1 MCINKKAYH
10 NYFIEEIFQSG
21 LVLHG
26 WEIKSIRQNKIN
38 ITESYINNNLREMYL
53 CNTII
58 QPLNTSSNNFFCDPI
73 RKRKLL
79 LHKREIN
86 HLLIK
91 KNKTGYTLVPLS
103 LIWSKSWCKLNLA
116 LAKGK
121 NKKDKREILKKNE
134 WTRNKLKIIKKS
146 LK

>member
-1 MCINKKAYH
+1 
-10 NYFIEEIFQSG
+10 
-21 LVLHG
+21 
-26 WEIKSIRQNKIN
+26 
-38 ITESYINNNLREMYL
+38 MYL